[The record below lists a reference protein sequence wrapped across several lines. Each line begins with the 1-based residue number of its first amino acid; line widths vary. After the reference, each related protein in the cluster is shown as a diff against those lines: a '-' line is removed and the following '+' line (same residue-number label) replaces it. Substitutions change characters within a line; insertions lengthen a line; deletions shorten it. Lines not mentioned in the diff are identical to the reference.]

1 MPDQIPPPTPGCPD
15 PVPGQP
21 GPTRPDPLGTVEE
34 IGRLLAADAEPMSLA
49 RSVVEAAV
57 RQTGAEYGLIVCR
70 TPGDGVLNAAVG
82 MPDFEPG
89 TPAVEGL
96 AATIGSDAD
105 AGVIRVEDADAD
117 PRPADRDVFRAAT
130 AGRVIARSGLTAPV
144 VARGG
149 NAVGRLFLGHPRP
162 GRFGPADERT
172 LACIARYGALAID
185 QARLFDRVR
194 AGHLDNARLA
204 AIVQSSDDAI
214 IGKDL
219 NGVVWSWNAGA
230 ERMFGYTAEEMIGKP
245 ITVLI
250 PADRPDEEI
259 GILARL
265 RRGERVDHFETERIT
280 RQGRRIFVS
289 VTSSPIRDEQGRIV
303 GASKVARD
311 ITERKRAEIEREHL
325 LAAERAA
332 RSEAERH
339 SRMKDEFLATLG
351 HELRTPLNAVL
362 GWAHLLQKGSDPAEL
377 REGLGVIERNARVQA
392 QLIEDLL
399 DMSRIVAGNLRLS
412 VQPVDL
418 HAVIEAAL
426 ASVRPAADARNVTV
440 RTILDPLAGPVS
452 GDPGR
457 LQQVFWN
464 LLSNAVKFTP
474 KQGKVEV
481 LLERVNSHVEISVS
495 DTGEGIAPDFL
506 PFVFDR
512 FRQADASTTRQHGG
526 LGLGLSIVKHLT
538 ELHGGSVRAKSPG
551 LGQGATFIV
560 SLPVRVTTSD
570 PASPSRADHADE
582 TIMLTGIRILVVDDD
597 PDARDLVRRM
607 LANSGA
613 EVRTAASAAEAV
625 VALREKPPHLLI
637 SDIGMP
643 GEDGFGLIRKVRALP
658 EQEGGRVPA
667 VALTAFAGPEDRRRA
682 LLAGFQM
689 HVPKPVEPGE
699 LIAVVASVT
708 RRI

>member
-1 MPDQIPPPTPGCPD
+1 
-15 PVPGQP
+15 
-21 GPTRPDPLGTVEE
+21 
-34 IGRLLAADAEPMSLA
+34 
-49 RSVVEAAV
+49 
-57 RQTGAEYGLIVCR
+57 
-70 TPGDGVLNAAVG
+70 
-82 MPDFEPG
+82 
-89 TPAVEGL
+89 
-96 AATIGSDAD
+96 
-105 AGVIRVEDADAD
+105 
-117 PRPADRDVFRAAT
+117 
-130 AGRVIARSGLTAPV
+130 
-144 VARGG
+144 
-149 NAVGRLFLGHPRP
+149 
-162 GRFGPADERT
+162 PADERT

-440 RTILDPLAGPVS
+440 
-452 GDPGR
+452 
-457 LQQVFWN
+457 
-464 LLSNAVKFTP
+464 
-474 KQGKVEV
+474 
-481 LLERVNSHVEISVS
+481 
-495 DTGEGIAPDFL
+495 
-506 PFVFDR
+506 
-512 FRQADASTTRQHGG
+512 
-526 LGLGLSIVKHLT
+526 
-538 ELHGGSVRAKSPG
+538 
-551 LGQGATFIV
+551 
-560 SLPVRVTTSD
+560 
-570 PASPSRADHADE
+570 
-582 TIMLTGIRILVVDDD
+582 
-597 PDARDLVRRM
+597 
-607 LANSGA
+607 
-613 EVRTAASAAEAV
+613 
-625 VALREKPPHLLI
+625 
-637 SDIGMP
+637 
-643 GEDGFGLIRKVRALP
+643 
-658 EQEGGRVPA
+658 
-667 VALTAFAGPEDRRRA
+667 
-682 LLAGFQM
+682 
-689 HVPKPVEPGE
+689 
-699 LIAVVASVT
+699 
-708 RRI
+708 